1 MLRSSSLRLATF
13 YAAAFVLAVAA
24 LGAVGLFTTRAAM
37 SRLFDQR
44 IAAES
49 ASLVQ
54 EYRTEGLIGVLD
66 AVRERT
72 STPGALDYGL
82 DDPAGRPLA
91 GRLAGVKARL
101 GWSVA
106 QLGAAPAVSERTR
119 ILAAELPGGYRL
131 LIGDDLERIQSL
143 EAELFKRFAIALATI
158 ALLGLAAG
166 FGLSRSFE
174 ARIAALTGAAE
185 AIIDGDLSRRVPLAG
200 GGDDLGRLAATFNRM
215 LDRISALMESLRQVS
230 SDVAHDLR
238 TPLTRLRGRLET
250 SLAAGSPAARAEAI
264 ALAIGE
270 LDAILATFSAL
281 LRIAQIE
288 GGARRIRLRSVDL
301 FERAATVV
309 EAFAPSAEEAG
320 KSLVLIGGGPV
331 MIEGDPELLAQVLV
345 NLIENGLRHARE
357 RARIEVEVG
366 LFEGRPALFVR
377 DDGPGAPSGEL
388 PRLFD
393 RFHRLEASRS
403 TPGSGLG
410 LSLVAAVAK
419 LHGAEVSLHD
429 LSPGLECRIVF
440 PLPKETLAVPNVPA
454 RTRRIARA
462 H

>member
-1 MLRSSSLRLATF
+1 MLRSSSLRLAAL

-37 SRLFDQR
+37 ARLVDQR
-44 IAAES
+44 ISAES

-54 EYRTEGLIGVLD
+54 EYRTEGLMGVLD

-82 DDPAGRPLA
+82 DDPTGRPLA
-91 GRLAGVKARL
+91 GSLAGVKARF
-101 GWSVA
+101 GWSVIP
-106 QLGAAPAVSERTR
+106 LGAAPERTR
-119 ILAAELPGGYRL
+119 ILGAELPGGYRL
-131 LIGDDLERIQSL
+131 LVGDDLERIQSL
-143 EAELFKRFAIALATI
+143 ETELFKRFVIALAAI

-200 GGDDLGRLAATFNRM
+200 REDDLGRLAATFNRM
-215 LDRISALMESLRQVS
+215 LDRIAALMESLRQVS

-250 SLAAGSPAARAEAI
+250 SLAAGSPAAKAEAI

-288 GGARRIRLRSVDL
+288 GGARRIPLRSVDL

-309 EAFAPSAEEAG
+309 EAFAPSADEAG
-320 KSLVLIGGGPV
+320 KSLVLIGAGPL

-357 RARIEVEVG
+357 GARIEVEVG

-377 DDGPGAPSGEL
+377 DDGPGAPPGEL

-419 LHGAEVSLHD
+419 LHGAEASLHD
-429 LSPGLECRIVF
+429 LSPGLGCRIVF
-440 PLPKETLAVPNVPA
+440 LLPKETLAVPNAPA
-454 RTRRIARA
+454 RTRRVAKA

>member
-1 MLRSSSLRLATF
+1 MRSSSLRLAAL

-37 SRLFDQR
+37 ARLVDQR
-44 IAAES
+44 ISAES

-54 EYRTEGLIGVLD
+54 EYRTEGLMGVLD

-82 DDPAGRPLA
+82 DDPTGRPLA
-91 GRLAGVKARL
+91 GSLAGVKARF
-101 GWSVA
+101 GWSVIP
-106 QLGAAPAVSERTR
+106 LGAAPERTR
-119 ILAAELPGGYRL
+119 ILGAELPGGYRL
-131 LIGDDLERIQSL
+131 LVGDDLERIQSL
-143 EAELFKRFAIALATI
+143 ETELFKRFVIALAAI

-200 GGDDLGRLAATFNRM
+200 REDDLGRLAATFNRM
-215 LDRISALMESLRQVS
+215 LDRIAALMESLRQVS

-250 SLAAGSPAARAEAI
+250 SLAAGSPAAKAEAI

-288 GGARRIRLRSVDL
+288 GGARRIPLRSVDL

-309 EAFAPSAEEAG
+309 EAFAPSADEAG
-320 KSLVLIGGGPV
+320 KSLVLIGAGPL

-357 RARIEVEVG
+357 GARIEVEVG

-377 DDGPGAPSGEL
+377 DDGPGAPPGEL

-419 LHGAEVSLHD
+419 LHGAEASLHD
-429 LSPGLECRIVF
+429 LSPGLGCRIVF
-440 PLPKETLAVPNVPA
+440 LLPKETLAVPNAPA
-454 RTRRIARA
+454 RTRRVAKA